1 MVDTFFT
8 VDIPN
13 RRRARGSQVVTSPI
27 LTCVPAVRHCERR
40 SLPLAGLATL
50 DMTDGA
56 RKTVGVMSPVGAEA
70 GDRQAGSRAAR
81 LPTGS
86 VLRRGA
92 RDRSPWLSLSAVP
105 SSSALSMGDPP
116 AVSSGCGNRRLR
128 DHGRPADVGEA
139 SAQVCGAIKHMG
151 CCSSSRRRY
160 TNMFYRH
167 CLSLPRR
174 RRWLECRRMS

>member
-1 MVDTFFT
+1 
-8 VDIPN
+8 
-13 RRRARGSQVVTSPI
+13 
-27 LTCVPAVRHCERR
+27 
-40 SLPLAGLATL
+40 
-50 DMTDGA
+50 MTDGA

-70 GDRQAGSRAAR
+70 AARQAGSRAAR

-105 SSSALSMGDPP
+105 SSSARSMGDPP

-139 SAQVCGAIKHMG
+139 SAHDTRTRGKPHSPAAPIAGSATPVCGVPTWWRATPEIGERLMHLDDQSYELVGPDLVMPHVATDDV
-151 CCSSSRRRY
+151 RDV
-160 TNMFYRH
+160 
-167 CLSLPRR
+167 
-174 RRWLECRRMS
+174 